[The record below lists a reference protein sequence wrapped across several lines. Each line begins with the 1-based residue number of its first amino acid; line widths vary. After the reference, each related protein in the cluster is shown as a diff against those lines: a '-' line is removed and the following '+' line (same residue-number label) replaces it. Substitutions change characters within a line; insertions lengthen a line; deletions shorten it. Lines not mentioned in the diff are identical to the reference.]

1 MMGRIRLTRLIL
13 ISFFSLLVIQILI
26 VGIFGKFSALEFRQR
41 EKESVDYILSMYSRN
56 MEGALEKTDNDLE
69 DILLSNS
76 TLMLLKNKSGLQRWH
91 ASYALSELLNKKLS
105 STMEADAYV
114 VFDAEYEKFIM
125 ARSNNILYDDLKPIQ
140 NYLSGIAGLKKKKYR
155 MDFSADGRESLPD

>member
-56 MEGALEKTDNDLE
+56 MEGALEKIDNDLE
-69 DILLSNS
+69 TVFIAKVAHSCNEALQNHQWGSAGGVNICANKGSKSRLPC
-76 TLMLLKNKSGLQRWH
+76 MLRW
-91 ASYALSELLNKKLS
+91 SS
-105 STMEADAYV
+105 ST
-114 VFDAEYEKFIM
+114 
-125 ARSNNILYDDLKPIQ
+125 
-140 NYLSGIAGLKKKKYR
+140 
-155 MDFSADGRESLPD
+155 

>member
-56 MEGALEKTDNDLE
+56 MEGALEKTDNDL

-91 ASYALSELLNKKLS
+91 ASYAP
-105 STMEADAYV
+105 V
-114 VFDAEYEKFIM
+114 QRFDLP
-125 ARSNNILYDDLKPIQ
+125 ILFVQ
-140 NYLSGIAGLKKKKYR
+140 
-155 MDFSADGRESLPD
+155 

>member
-76 TLMLLKNKSGLQRWH
+76 TLMFRKKTVKKFF
-91 ASYALSELLNKKLS
+91 LNISKWIYSRFQEHICISTISIPS
-105 STMEADAYV
+105 SFLRMRDIR
-114 VFDAEYEKFIM
+114 KHG
-125 ARSNNILYDDLKPIQ
+125 SNHIPPHFL
-140 NYLSGIAGLKKKKYR
+140 
-155 MDFSADGRESLPD
+155 

>member
-69 DILLSNS
+69 DILLSNRYEDEKERIQERNIFS
-76 TLMLLKNKSGLQRWH
+76 FSDCSAWY
-91 ASYALSELLNKKLS
+91 S
-105 STMEADAYV
+105 
-114 VFDAEYEKFIM
+114 VFIY
-125 ARSNNILYDDLKPIQ
+125 
-140 NYLSGIAGLKKKKYR
+140 
-155 MDFSADGRESLPD
+155 

>member
-76 TLMLLKNKSGLQRWH
+76 TLMLLKNKSGLQRCG
-91 ASYALSELLNKKLS
+91 
-105 STMEADAYV
+105 
-114 VFDAEYEKFIM
+114 F
-125 ARSNNILYDDLKPIQ
+125 
-140 NYLSGIAGLKKKKYR
+140 
-155 MDFSADGRESLPD
+155 